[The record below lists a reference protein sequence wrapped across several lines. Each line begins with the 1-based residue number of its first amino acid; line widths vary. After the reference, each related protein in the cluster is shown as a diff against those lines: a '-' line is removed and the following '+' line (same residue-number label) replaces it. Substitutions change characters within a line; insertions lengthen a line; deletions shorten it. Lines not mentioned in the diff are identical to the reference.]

1 MQRLKRPRLGMLGL
15 ACLLLLSGVLGLLVG
30 AAPVSIGEVW
40 AVFSGQTPNPVTAI
54 IINSIRLPRV
64 VGAAFTGA
72 ALAISGVLFQA
83 LLRNPLAEPYLLGV
97 SSGAALGA
105 VMALTVLG
113 GILGPLGTLSFALI
127 GALLAIMLVFWV
139 AVSASRLDT
148 YVLIL
153 SGVVVAAFCG
163 AVMML
168 VLSLA
173 EEDTLRSAVLWTMGS
188 LERASWHGNLILGIC
203 VLISG
208 AISFG
213 LARHLNA
220 FSIGEEAAAYLG
232 AEVEKVK
239 RIVYFVASLLAAVTV
254 STAGVIGFVGL
265 VVPHAIRMLWGGD
278 HRLLIPLAAL
288 GGGVSL
294 ILADAVARAALSPLE
309 LPIGVVTAILGVPFF
324 LVLLR
329 RSYV

>member
-1 MQRLKRPRLGMLGL
+1 M
-15 ACLLLLSGVLGLLVG
+15 
-30 AAPVSIGEVW
+30 
-40 AVFSGQTPNPVTAI
+40 
-54 IINSIRLPRV
+54 
-64 VGAAFTGA
+64 
-72 ALAISGVLFQA
+72 
-83 LLRNPLAEPYLLGV
+83 
-97 SSGAALGA
+97 
-105 VMALTVLG
+105 
-113 GILGPLGTLSFALI
+113 
-127 GALLAIMLVFWV
+127 
-139 AVSASRLDT
+139 
-148 YVLIL
+148 
-153 SGVVVAAFCG
+153 
-163 AVMML
+163 
-168 VLSLA
+168 
-173 EEDTLRSAVLWTMGS
+173 
-188 LERASWHGNLILGIC
+188 
-203 VLISG
+203 LISG